1 MSIDIN
7 RIYTQYQAD
16 QRDGAIS
23 NLQTYVYTKY
33 NGLTR
38 RQADSLIMKLK
49 KLISNDNNSKHPTIR

>member
-7 RIYTQYQAD
+7 RIYTQYRAD
-16 QRDGAIS
+16 QQDGFVS

-33 NGLTR
+33 HGLSR
-38 RQADSLIMKLK
+38 KQADSLIMKLK